1 MNVQISFNRM
11 IFRLKWLPM
20 NEHPIFLEKT
30 FVNICG
36 GFKTDSFALL
46 MENYLAKKDSLDCKT
61 DPLIIKQSPKPIGGS
76 HF

>member
-1 MNVQISFNRM
+1 MNVQISFNGM
-11 IFRLKWLPM
+11 IFRLKWL
-20 NEHPIFLEKT
+20 NEHPIFLEKK
-30 FVNICG
+30 NICG
-36 GFKTDSFALL
+36 GLKTDSFALL